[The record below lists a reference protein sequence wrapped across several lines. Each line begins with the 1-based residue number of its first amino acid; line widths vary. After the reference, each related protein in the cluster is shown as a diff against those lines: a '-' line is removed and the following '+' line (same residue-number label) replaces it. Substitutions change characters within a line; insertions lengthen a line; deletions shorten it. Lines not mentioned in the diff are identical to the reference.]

1 MRTLADETTA
11 WRLTLDEA
19 TRSHLAGPHQFGTT
33 AAPNNVGDLSSH
45 ALTGLV
51 HDDHVVDDKVIN
63 IAKNT
68 SP

>member
-1 MRTLADETTA
+1 MRLCH
-11 WRLTLDEA
+11 
-19 TRSHLAGPHQFGTT
+19 SHEYGTT
-33 AAPNNVGDLSSH
+33 AAVNNVGGLSSH